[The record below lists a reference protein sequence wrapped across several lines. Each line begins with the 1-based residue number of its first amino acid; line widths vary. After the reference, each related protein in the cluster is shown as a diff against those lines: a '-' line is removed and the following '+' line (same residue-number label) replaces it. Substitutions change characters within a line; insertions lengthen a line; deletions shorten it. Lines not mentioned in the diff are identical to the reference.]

1 MIRNMELNEFL
12 IKEGSKSKYIL
23 DTSVIIKWY
32 SHENEDDLDMAM
44 LFYQQV
50 KENQIIIISLDL
62 MVFEILNFFICRL
75 KLPQDELSKI
85 LSEIYDIIFTINSNK
100 ALHEE
105 AYKIANIL
113 KNTIYDSSF
122 VALAVKLQYPL
133 FTADSKLFKAARA
146 NGYDVFHISDYRQFF

>member
-1 MIRNMELNEFL
+1 MIRHMELNEFL
-12 IKEGSKSKYIL
+12 IKEGSKNKYIL

-32 SHENEDDLDMAM
+32 SQQNEDDLEMAM

-50 KENQIIIISLDL
+50 KENQVIIISLDL
-62 MVFEILNFFICRL
+62 MVFELLNFFICRL
-75 KLPQDELSKI
+75 KLPKDKLSKI
-85 LSEIYDIIFTINSNK
+85 LSEIYDIIFIINSNK

-105 AYKIANIL
+105 AYEIADIL

-122 VALAVKLQYPL
+122 VALSVKLQYPL
-133 FTADSKLFKAARA
+133 FTADNKLCNDAKA

>member
-1 MIRNMELNEFL
+1 MKLNEFL
-12 IKEGSKSKYIL
+12 IKEGSKNKYIL

-32 SHENEDDLDMAM
+32 SHENEDDFELAM

-50 KENQIIIISLDL
+50 KKNQVIIISLDL
-62 MVFEILNFFICRL
+62 MVFELLNFFNCRL
-75 KLPQDELSKI
+75 KLPEDKLSKI
-85 LSEIYDIIFTINSNK
+85 LTEIYDIIFIIDSNK

-113 KNTIYDSSF
+113 KDTIYDSSF
-122 VALAVKLQYPL
+122 VALSVKLQYPL
-133 FTADSKLFKAARA
+133 FTADNKLCRAAKA